1 MSGVKRLLEDV
12 AGDVEKLMA
21 DGKFNYDAALIHTL
35 IGRKII
41 ESANDVET
49 IALWDENISTMVA

>member
-12 AGDVEKLMA
+12 ADDVEKCMA
-21 DGKFNYDAALIHTL
+21 DGNINYETALINTL
-35 IGRKII
+35 IDRKII

-49 IALWDENISTMVA
+49 IALWDTIITPMVA